1 MEQMSPEIVASIVA
15 VLGAIAAYIKSKI
28 DLDKVKADRTETA
41 ALRDQEA
48 VDLRERVRSLEL
60 RADFTKEKIDN
71 LVNQISDNNEKLNL
85 LNTQMARLLERL
97 DSMTE
102 ERTTYTR
109 RVERRSGG
117 NN

>member
-1 MEQMSPEIVASIVA
+1 MSPEIVASIVA

-28 DLDKVKADRTETA
+28 DLDKVKADRADTA
-41 ALRDQEA
+41 AIRNQEGIE
-48 VDLRERVRSLEL
+48 LRERVRSLEL
-60 RADFTKEKIDN
+60 RADFTKEKIDD

-85 LNTQMARLLERL
+85 LTTQMARLLERL